1 MVTLLSQQI
10 SAHGRSSSNI
20 NGGPEL
26 DRCLSPEGSS
36 QSDVTFIKEVIRANL
51 VATPN
56 PPVLSYLPK
65 QGGDHVTSL
74 VLVGC

>member
-36 QSDVTFIKEVIRANL
+36 QPDVTIMKEVICVNL
-51 VATPN
+51 VATPSLH
-56 PPVLSYLPK
+56 VLSYLPK
-65 QGGDHVTSL
+65 HGADHVTEL
-74 VLVGC
+74 VSVGC